1 MTKISF
7 SKPSKA
13 PQTGND
19 TKPVQKTAKSG
30 HREAVIHNPDK
41 PTKTKFSLSALA
53 RNIGKALLC
62 RNVDTIDSISR
73 VRYLPEPSQPAEEE
87 IPPPYP
93 DDLDED
99 DDVQDLI
106 NELSD
111 QLNRT
116 DSDVDSADESDQGS
130 MKKLRTTKGSSK
142 TLSTATSSG
151 PRGPRDLPALV
162 AQDVAMYPVREAINE
177 LEELTDSLK
186 IKHYISVF
194 LDECRTNPKWRD
206 NPLDL
211 NMGALRR
218 LQSFINKSPLNMK
231 EKDELLRKMAN
242 TALTILLLQL
252 PKYSEKEAFAWLDV
266 YEQILLS
273 NTCPEKLT
281 LYDIGHHVITSHF
294 AVEDPWHAQIGRLDR
309 GQGSFIAFTNLILH
323 FDDEQ
328 KRLMMRTFLQEKER
342 KIHRLEKVVEQYKA
356 LNDGSMDKLPVI
368 DNPRYVEL
376 LELAA
381 EERSLRKRIG
391 DWTESMVR
399 MARNAL
405 NAA

>member
-1 MTKISF
+1 MDKS
-7 SKPSKA
+7 
-13 PQTGND
+13 
-19 TKPVQKTAKSG
+19 AKSG

-62 RNVDTIDSISR
+62 RNVDTIDSIST
-73 VRYLPEPSQPAEEE
+73 VQYLPKASQPAEEQ

-111 QLNRT
+111 QLDRT
-116 DSDVDSADESDQGS
+116 DSGFDSTDESDQGS
-130 MKKLRTTKGSSK
+130 MKKLTTTAGSDK
-142 TLSTATSSG
+142 TLSTATSSS
-151 PRGPRDLPALV
+151 PRNLPALV
-162 AQDVAMYPVREAINE
+162 AQNVAMYPVRETIRE
-177 LEELTDSLK
+177 LEELTDSLE
-186 IKHYISVF
+186 IKHFISVF
-194 LDECRTNPKWRD
+194 LDACRANPKWRD

-218 LQSFINKSPLNMK
+218 VQSFINNSPLNMK
-231 EKDELLRKMAN
+231 EKNDLLHKMAN
-242 TALTILLLQL
+242 TALSILLHQS

-273 NTCPEKLT
+273 NTCPGKLS
-281 LYDIGHHVITSHF
+281 LYDIGHSVIARRF
-294 AVEDPWHAQIGRLDR
+294 NLQDPWHAQMRRLDG

-323 FDDEQ
+323 FDNEQ
-328 KRLMMRTFLQEKER
+328 KRLMMGTFLQEKER
-342 KIHRLEKVVEQYKA
+342 KIHRLEKVVEQYQA
-356 LNDGSMDKLPVI
+356 LNDGSMDKLSVFN
-368 DNPRYVEL
+368 NPRYVEL

-399 MARNAL
+399 LARNTL
-405 NAA
+405 NAV

>member
-19 TKPVQKTAKSG
+19 TKPVQKSTNSG

-53 RNIGKALLC
+53 RNISKALLC
-62 RNVDTIDSISR
+62 RNVDTIDSIST
-73 VRYLPEPSQPAEEE
+73 VQYLPKASQPVEEQ

-93 DDLDED
+93 DDLNEED
-99 DDVQDLI
+99 DVEDLI

-111 QLNRT
+111 QLDRT
-116 DSDVDSADESDQGS
+116 DPGVDSADESDQGS
-130 MKKLRTTKGSSK
+130 MIKLMTTGDSGK
-142 TLSTATSSG
+142 TLTTASSSSQ
-151 PRGPRDLPALV
+151 RHLPALA
-162 AQDVAMYPVREAINE
+162 AQNVAMYPVRETIHE
-177 LEELTDSLK
+177 LEELTDSLE
-186 IKHYISVF
+186 IKHDISEF
-194 LDECRTNPKWRD
+194 LDECRANPKWRN

-218 LQSFINKSPLNMK
+218 VQSCINNSPLDMK
-231 EKDELLRKMAN
+231 EKNDLLRKMAN
-242 TALTILLLQL
+242 TALTILLHQL
-252 PKYSEKEAFAWLDV
+252 SKYSEKEAFAWLDV

-273 NTCPEKLT
+273 NTCPEKLS
-281 LYDIGHHVITSHF
+281 LYDIGHSVISRRF
-294 AVEDPWHAQIGRLDR
+294 NKQDPWHAQMGRLDR
-309 GQGSFIAFTNLILH
+309 GQGSFIAFADLILH

-328 KRLMMRTFLQEKER
+328 KRSMMRTFLQEKER
-342 KIHRLEKVVEQYKA
+342 KIHRLEKVVEQYQA
-356 LNDGSMDKLPVI
+356 LNEDSMDELPLSN
-368 DNPRYVEL
+368 NPRYVEL
-376 LELAA
+376 LELSA

-399 MARNAL
+399 MARNML
-405 NAA
+405 DAA

>member
-7 SKPSKA
+7 SKPSKV
-13 PQTGND
+13 PLSGND
-19 TKPVQKTAKSG
+19 TKPVDKSAKSG

-62 RNVDTIDSISR
+62 RNVDTIDSIST
-73 VRYLPEPSQPAEEE
+73 VQYLPKASQPVEEQ

-111 QLNRT
+111 QLDRT
-116 DSDVDSADESDQGS
+116 DSGFDSTDESDQGS
-130 MKKLRTTKGSSK
+130 MKKLTTTAGSDK
-142 TLSTATSSG
+142 TLSTATSSS
-151 PRGPRDLPALV
+151 PRDLSALV
-162 AQDVAMYPVREAINE
+162 AQNVAMYPVRETIRE
-177 LEELTDSLK
+177 LEELTDSLE
-186 IKHYISVF
+186 IKHFISVF
-194 LDECRTNPKWRD
+194 LDACRANPKWRD

-218 LQSFINKSPLNMK
+218 VQSFINNSPLNMK
-231 EKDELLRKMAN
+231 EKNDLLRKMAN

-281 LYDIGHHVITSHF
+281 LYDIGHKVISSHY
-294 AVEDPWHAQIGRLDR
+294 AKQDPWHAQMGRLDR
-309 GQGSFIAFTNLILH
+309 GQGSFIAFANLILN
-323 FDDEQ
+323 FDNEQ
-328 KRLMMRTFLQEKER
+328 KRLMMGTFLQEKER

-356 LNDGSMDKLPVI
+356 LNDGSMDKLPLVN
-368 DNPRYVEL
+368 NPRYVEL

-391 DWTESMVR
+391 DWTESMIR
-399 MARNAL
+399 LARNTL